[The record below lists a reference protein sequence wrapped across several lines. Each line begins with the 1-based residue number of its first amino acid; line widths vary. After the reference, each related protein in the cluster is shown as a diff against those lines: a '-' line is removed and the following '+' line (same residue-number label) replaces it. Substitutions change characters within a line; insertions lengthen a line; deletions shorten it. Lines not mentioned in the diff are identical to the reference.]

1 VERCAGSGGWAAVSG
16 YRSPMTRDD
25 ERMSM
30 ADLLPSNG
38 NLCENISMSEDARR
52 MARQS

>member
-1 VERCAGSGGWAAVSG
+1 MERSVGLGGWAAVSG
-16 YRSPMTRDD
+16 NHSPMTRDD
-25 ERMSM
+25 EKMSA

-38 NLCENISMSEDARR
+38 NLCENISMSQDARR